1 MAETK
6 RLFELG
12 CKEVVCLSDGARL
25 GYVRDAEID
34 LETGRISALIIPG
47 KLRWF
52 GLLGRE
58 APIVLPWESVGTIG
72 DDIIFVKTRPK
83 G

>member
-1 MAETK
+1 MGERR

-25 GYVRDAEID
+25 GFVRDAEID
-34 LETGRISALIIPG
+34 LETGRVTALIIPG
-47 KLRWF
+47 RLRWL

-58 APIVLPWESVGTIG
+58 PPLVLPWESVGTMG
-72 DDIIFVKTRPK
+72 DDILFVKTRPK
-83 G
+83 S